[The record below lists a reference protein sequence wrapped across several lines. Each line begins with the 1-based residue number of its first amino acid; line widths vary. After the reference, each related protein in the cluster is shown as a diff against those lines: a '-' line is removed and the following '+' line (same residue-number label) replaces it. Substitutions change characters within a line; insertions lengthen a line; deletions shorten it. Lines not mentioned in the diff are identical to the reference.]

1 MELVWGYYIDLANA
15 RTSNGYGPNPISYTE
30 INSWN
35 DLTGSCVTP
44 FEVKI
49 IKRLD
54 ITYINHYATKQ
65 KKDK

>member
-1 MELVWGYYIDLANA
+1 MQLVWKYFNELANA

-30 INSWN
+30 INAWN
-35 DLTGSCVTP
+35 DLMQSYVSP
-44 FEVKI
+44 FEVEI

-54 ITYINHYATKQ
+54 ITYLNHYATKQ